1 MSDREHHCPF
11 LNRADHRC
19 SAFFSIERLQHAFEH
34 CFDAYQACDVYR
46 ELLVERQ
53 ARRSEAAASAAAGTA
68 GGAPHQAPGRFLW
81 TTACTSP
88 NPDVTTRFVR
98 IRLPHAAP
106 PAGHAQEHA
115 QGHAHVAAGAAAA
128 NAGAGADGYAKP
140 AA

>member
-34 CFDAYQACDVYR
+34 CFDAYRSCAVYH

-53 ARRSEAAASAAAGTA
+53 ARRSEAAAA
-68 GGAPHQAPGRFLW
+68 GGSRPHGHGRFLW

-88 NPDVTTRFVR
+88 NPHVKTRFVQV
-98 IRLPHAAP
+98 RLPT
-106 PAGHAQEHA
+106 
-115 QGHAHVAAGAAAA
+115 VATFNA
-128 NAGAGADGYAKP
+128 NAGAGSDGYAKP
-140 AA
+140 VA